1 LLLNTAESAAFEDL
15 ISVVLEIRNL
25 FSTESLAFPGEIK
38 IPKQRWPVRIPKV
51 VVPKVSRCARLH
63 TADIIQ
69 LRPHRDRER
78 KYKMKTVVKPTEM
91 RADIEMTHKNVFLVL
106 QYSVVTV
113 SLEVPDDEDE
123 YDYDS
128 ITEAAAQI
136 LADDLGL
143 SVSLVKSYVQY
154 VEVEN

>member
-1 LLLNTAESAAFEDL
+1 
-15 ISVVLEIRNL
+15 
-25 FSTESLAFPGEIK
+25 
-38 IPKQRWPVRIPKV
+38 
-51 VVPKVSRCARLH
+51 
-63 TADIIQ
+63 
-69 LRPHRDRER
+69 
-78 KYKMKTVVKPTEM
+78 M